1 MEISV
6 RKEKDTLIVS
16 VIGRMDTISSPD
28 LQQKIE
34 EFLDQGERQILID
47 FQKLDYIC
55 SSGLRSTLIS
65 AQKARTAGGKLSCCT
80 LRGVVRKVFDI
91 SGFTTMLPIFDS
103 VEDALNTE

>member
-1 MEISV
+1 MTVLLKKKCLRPEDFIRSFEPNLSEYV
-6 RKEKDTLIVS
+6 
-16 VIGRMDTISSPD
+16 
-28 LQQKIE
+28 QQKIE

-91 SGFTTMLPIFDS
+91 SGFSAMLPIFDS